1 MKNWKFLVMYK
12 LGDIRME
19 FDKNVGRGHIYHGV
33 IATGNHL
40 ILIRCAEHHPADALK
55 GMGVW
60 YFV

>member
-1 MKNWKFLVMYK
+1 MYK